1 MTVSSVKT
9 EITKE
14 RDNKVHKNMKY
25 MKKLN
30 GEALFTIFFFHC
42 KYQEIPNLFIGQK
55 V

>member
-1 MTVSSVKT
+1 MEEEMTVSSVKT

-30 GEALFTIFFFHC
+30 GEALFTIF
-42 KYQEIPNLFIGQK
+42 LL
-55 V
+55 